1 MDKSQ
6 KINELKHEVAR
17 LRGVLRTDELTGVLN
32 RRGIDEEF
40 LPLFEDA
47 MYAHEH
53 GKRRALEYDDLS
65 IVFID
70 LDDFKKINDT
80 YGHDVGDTALET
92 VSALLARS
100 IRGVD
105 RIGRYGGEEF
115 VIALPGASEEDAYE
129 KASRLLQSIKALSF
143 GEKLPV
149 KLSGSFGVASL
160 DKSDKKSLDGLIE
173 AADKAMYDGKINR
186 GKGTVVKYSELS

>member
-1 MDKSQ
+1 MTSE
-6 KINELKHEVAR
+6 KIKELEKENAR
-17 LRGVLRTDELTGVLN
+17 LRGTLRTDELTGVLN
-32 RRGIDEEF
+32 RRGINEEF
-40 LPLFEDA
+40 LPMFDDA

-53 GKRRALEYDDLS
+53 GKRRALEYDDIS

-70 LDDFKKINDT
+70 LDDFKNINDT
-80 YGHDVGDTALET
+80 HGHDSGDVVLET
-92 VSALLARS
+92 VATLLARS

-115 VIALPGASEEDAYE
+115 VILLPGASEDGAYG
-129 KASRLLQSIKALSF
+129 KASNLSQSIKALSL

-160 DKSDKKSLDGLIE
+160 AASGAKTLEELIE
-173 AADKAMYDGKINR
+173 AADKAMYEGKHNR
-186 GKGTVVKYSELS
+186 GKGTVVKYSELA